1 MNKAV
6 KLLLKALSYDEIE
19 VEASRRL
26 ADLKRL
32 DPMRIFVK
40 KLDEKIYNGDYE
52 VPVRIYFPSQEAMDQ
67 GLKEG
72 HS

>member
-32 DPMRIFVK
+32 GSYADFC
-40 KLDEKIYNGDYE
+40 EKTG
-52 VPVRIYFPSQEAMDQ
+52 
-67 GLKEG
+67 
-72 HS
+72 